1 MNLSAGFLEKLLAR
15 LDRAAPGDVQDYL
28 LRLVRE
34 RGFFERVLEALE
46 EGVILCDGSGRV
58 TFINRAACRLFGVDA
73 SGATGKGL
81 GEVARGLDWDLLT
94 HGRRAA
100 FSRDLEIFYPENRYL
115 NFYLSPIVEDEED
128 AGVAPGYVLLLRDIT
143 QNRKLTEEMLESEMM
158 SALTLLAAGVAHEV
172 GNPLN
177 SLNIHL
183 QLLERKLKKADR
195 TVFTKVER
203 ELEVAR
209 GEVQRLHFIIQ
220 QFLGAMRP
228 SKPVFEM
235 TDVNKTL
242 EEAVNFLAP
251 ELKDRG
257 IKTRLQLS
265 TDIPMLRLDGNQI
278 KQTFYN
284 LIKNAF
290 QAMSRGG
297 NLLIRSVLSDYEV
310 QVVFSDDGKG
320 MSADTVGQI
329 FEPYFTTK
337 KTGTGLG
344 MLIVRRIVRDHGGE
358 LSVQSEE
365 GVGTTVTIH
374 LPRTAR
380 SVRFLGPSTEAA
392 AVPEVATG
400 GVIDV

>member
-1 MNLSAGFLEKLLAR
+1 MNMTSGFLEKLLAR
-15 LDRAAPGDVQDYL
+15 LDRVAPGDVQEYL

-34 RGFFERVLEALE
+34 KGFFERVFEALE
-46 EGVILCDGSGRV
+46 EGVIICDEQGHIN
-58 TFINRAACRLFGVDA
+58 FINRAACRLFGVEA
-73 SGATGKGL
+73 AGATGKML
-81 GEVARGLDWDLLT
+81 GEVVRGLDWGLLT
-94 HGRRAA
+94 HGRKAA
-100 FSRDLEIFYPENRYL
+100 MSRDLEIFYPENRYL
-115 NFYLSPIVEDEED
+115 NFYLSPIADDEEAS
-128 AGVAPGYVLLLRDIT
+128 AGVPGYVLLLRDIT
-143 QNRKLTEEMLESEMM
+143 QSRKLTEEMIESERMN
-158 SALTLLAAGVAHEV
+158 ALTLMAAGVAHEI

-183 QLLERKLKKADR
+183 QLLERKLKKADKHAYA
-195 TVFTKVER
+195 KVKEQV
-203 ELEVAR
+203 EVAR
-209 GEVQRLHFIIQ
+209 GEVQRLHFIIE
-220 QFLGAMRP
+220 QFLGAIRPTRP
-228 SKPVFEM
+228 SFEL

-242 EEAVNFLAP
+242 ESAVNFLAP

-257 IKTRLQLS
+257 IQTRLRLS
-265 TDIPMLRLDGNQI
+265 KEIPLLRLDGNQI

-284 LIKNAF
+284 LIKNACG
-290 QAMSRGG
+290 AMGRGG
-297 NLLIRSVLSDYEV
+297 NLLIRTELSDYEV
-310 QVVFSDDGKG
+310 RIQFSDNGKG

-358 LSVQSEE
+358 LSVESEE

-380 SVRFLGPSTEAA
+380 SMRFLGPSEPVQGEKAD
-392 AVPEVATG
+392 EG